1 MRHILSYPAFYFSEM
16 RAQSFVEP
24 MLGRRE
30 TANNIQ
36 QGVALFW
43 FVTQIVIHDA
53 NVADE
58 KGLLVCLNELS

>member
-1 MRHILSYPAFYFSEM
+1 MQ
-16 RAQSFVEP
+16 AQSFVEL
-24 MLGRRE
+24 MLGKRE

-58 KGLLVCLNELS
+58 KGLLVCLNGLS